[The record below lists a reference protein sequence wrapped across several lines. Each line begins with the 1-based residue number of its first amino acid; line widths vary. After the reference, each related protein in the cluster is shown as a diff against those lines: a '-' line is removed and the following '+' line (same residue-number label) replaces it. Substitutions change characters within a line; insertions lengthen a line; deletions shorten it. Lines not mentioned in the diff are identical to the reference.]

1 MAPLTPPLSLPALV
15 ASGFVVSFVTVA
27 IPGPITIVATRLGL
41 SRHLAAAVWF
51 LIGVTALDAALFSAL
66 AAGAAPVLRRL
77 GALPIVVVL
86 GGLALLW
93 GGFSTLRDGSE
104 HPDPSRKLDLAQ
116 RRTMS
121 YFVLGVA
128 VSAGNPHYWIWWV
141 TAGLAFVEGA
151 RAHGAP
157 GLAWML
163 AALIGGVVAFYVPL
177 LWALHRG
184 RALLSVRAERIVTR
198 GLGVVL
204 LLLGLALTGLGVV
217 RFVEERRTGRAPDDL
232 AGLTISAPPAPPAH
246 HPG

>member
-1 MAPLTPPLSLPALV
+1 LSLPTLV

-41 SRHLAAAVWF
+41 SRHMGAAVWF
-51 LIGVTALDAALFSAL
+51 LVGVTALDAALFSAL
-66 AAGAAPVLRRL
+66 AAGAAPVLRRI
-77 GALPIVVVL
+77 GALPVVVVL
-86 GGLALLW
+86 GGIALLW
-93 GGFSTLRDGSE
+93 GGITTLRDGE
-104 HPDPSRKLDLAQ
+104 AKPDPAGRLRLERRNFLSYLA
-116 RRTMS
+116 
-121 YFVLGVA
+121 LGVA

-177 LWALHRG
+177 LWALHHG
-184 RALLSVRAERIVTR
+184 RSLLSTRAERIVTR

-204 LLLGLALTGLGVV
+204 LLLGI
-217 RFVEERRTGRAPDDL
+217 
-232 AGLTISAPPAPPAH
+232 GLTALGALRLAESRRATASPPGPARTTAPPH
-246 HPG
+246 QPG